1 MESQCF
7 GDYGSYVINGAIR
20 NKSIRISKEHGE
32 KINEENT
39 INWKIG

>member
-1 MESQCF
+1 MF
-7 GDYGSYVINGAIR
+7 LGLWGLRNYGAIR
-20 NKSIRISKEHGE
+20 NKSIRISKEYGE